1 MKRNRLAGGN
11 LRLRILL
18 VFMLLLSATHVSAT
32 EKVLLENWSLLE
44 QEDKAVGLSFDRYLQ
59 TEEGFLYT
67 SNIVLRMG
75 ILGGPAQELKI
86 YAELLVDGDYLARS
100 YRLISEL
107 GGKQS
112 EVLGVI
118 TGNQVTITVTDHDG
132 AEYSSFFSEEGNGL
146 LYFKDSFLDGVV
158 RAKGLKVGER
168 HTARV
173 WDYGSNRFADFTF
186 RVEEKTTYDYGGD
199 YVEVFSITEEEPG
212 QNTWLVSESG
222 DLYRSYDPVEKL
234 GARKVEKE
242 DIPELSAY
250 SLDVLLVPGNVR
262 VAHPFRSVRS
272 VIRVTWE
279 DVDFADF
286 DWTDNRQRLISHTE
300 TERAHEAL
308 VEIQRDVR
316 DFAGR
321 ATLPLTDSEFAP
333 YLVET
338 RFITPSLPELGDLT
352 EAICG
357 EETDGWLVTQKI
369 LDWVYQ
375 NIRTEMIPQTL
386 TTEEILTGRKGKCAE
401 YAILF
406 AAMARAA
413 GLPTKVALG
422 ERYQDGVWVGHM
434 WNEVWL
440 GEWVAVDPSH
450 GQSAPDALLLKFVDS
465 PDVMGT
471 QKVRMGLTG
480 KLGITIEEVTIDE
493 GDGAAAALQT
503 GIRGQ
508 IYTNADYLCRM
519 TVPDGYQLIETEEQG
534 MAMLLALKAT
544 DPETQVVL
552 LPFSVPEGTAASQI
566 LAARIPA
573 LQQVLP
579 GFAFLGQRSGEIAG
593 HPAAIGVWTYGHDKR
608 YRQENWII
616 ICGDCGYLFVF
627 NSCIE
632 LWDGNEGDFATILEG
647 FELIED

>member
-158 RAKGLKVGER
+158 RAEGLKVGER

-186 RVEEKTTYDYGGD
+186 RVEEKTTYDYGGE
-199 YVEVFSITEEEPG
+199 YVEVFSIIEEEPG

-272 VIRVTWE
+272 VIRVTGKMLTLPTSTGLTTARDSSATLKRSGPTRLSWKSNVTCGTSP
-279 DVDFADF
+279 DGQPCRSQIVSLL
-286 DWTDNRQRLISHTE
+286 LISLK
-300 TERAHEAL
+300 L
-308 VEIQRDVR
+308 VSSR
-316 DFAGR
+316 
-321 ATLPLTDSEFAP
+321 PLF
-333 YLVET
+333 
-338 RFITPSLPELGDLT
+338 R
-352 EAICG
+352 
-357 EETDGWLVTQKI
+357 
-369 LDWVYQ
+369 
-375 NIRTEMIPQTL
+375 N
-386 TTEEILTGRKGKCAE
+386 
-401 YAILF
+401 
-406 AAMARAA
+406 
-413 GLPTKVALG
+413 
-422 ERYQDGVWVGHM
+422 
-434 WNEVWL
+434 
-440 GEWVAVDPSH
+440 
-450 GQSAPDALLLKFVDS
+450 
-465 PDVMGT
+465 
-471 QKVRMGLTG
+471 
-480 KLGITIEEVTIDE
+480 
-493 GDGAAAALQT
+493 
-503 GIRGQ
+503 
-508 IYTNADYLCRM
+508 
-519 TVPDGYQLIETEEQG
+519 
-534 MAMLLALKAT
+534 
-544 DPETQVVL
+544 
-552 LPFSVPEGTAASQI
+552 
-566 LAARIPA
+566 
-573 LQQVLP
+573 
-579 GFAFLGQRSGEIAG
+579 
-593 HPAAIGVWTYGHDKR
+593 
-608 YRQENWII
+608 
-616 ICGDCGYLFVF
+616 
-627 NSCIE
+627 
-632 LWDGNEGDFATILEG
+632 
-647 FELIED
+647 